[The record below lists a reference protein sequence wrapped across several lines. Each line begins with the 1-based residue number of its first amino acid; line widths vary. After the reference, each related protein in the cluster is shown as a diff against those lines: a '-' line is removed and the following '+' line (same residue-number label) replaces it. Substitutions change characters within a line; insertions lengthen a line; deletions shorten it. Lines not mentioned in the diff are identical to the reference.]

1 MRTDRYRV
9 VVNGDAGAEKTF
21 TKRGAE
27 SFAQLARDNDMPAHV
42 EKTNI
47 CPTCDLHGC
56 PGGQKCPDAGETA

>member
-1 MRTDRYRV
+1 MSKDRYRV
-9 VVNGDAGAEKTF
+9 IVNGHSAEKTL

-27 SFAQLARDNDMPAHV
+27 SLAQLARDNDMPAHV

-56 PGGQKCPDAGETA
+56 PGGQKCPDAGDAD